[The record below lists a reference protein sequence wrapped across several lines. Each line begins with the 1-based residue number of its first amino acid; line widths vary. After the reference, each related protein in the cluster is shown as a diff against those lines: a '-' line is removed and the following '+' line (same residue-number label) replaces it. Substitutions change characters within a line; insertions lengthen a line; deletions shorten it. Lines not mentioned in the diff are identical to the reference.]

1 MIVRVLRG
9 TSKVTAALTGL
20 SLVYLMSTFLATA
33 AGSLPHAISR
43 FRLFFTISRLCH
55 RGLWDLRCSP
65 NDVGELRATTMT
77 LPGLLKNGKSSSNYQ
92 SQAIERFVTADTLLY
107 PASRILYW
115 R

>member
-1 MIVRVLRG
+1 
-9 TSKVTAALTGL
+9 
-20 SLVYLMSTFLATA
+20 
-33 AGSLPHAISR
+33 
-43 FRLFFTISRLCH
+43 
-55 RGLWDLRCSP
+55 
-65 NDVGELRATTMT
+65 MT